1 MKRVELERDTQEE
14 LAKKQEHQ
22 IDQLRQ
28 QIILVSMQAAEKEKS
43 LVEEVRVLTTLRHE
57 SRSRSRTPTTSQRS
71 RSVSPRSRLLVERAL
86 STRLGS
92 GASAVSF
99 ERTASNRPMPS
110 LMPPKSSSARRSASP
125 GRRMTRGSSSALRAC
140 DRRPQARTAD
150 MQVTR
155 MKLVQK

>member
-1 MKRVELERDTQEE
+1 MELERDTQEE

-43 LVEEVRVLTTLRHE
+43 LVEEVRVLTTLHHE

-71 RSVSPRSRLLVERAL
+71 RSVSPRSRLLVERA
-86 STRLGS
+86 
-92 GASAVSF
+92 
-99 ERTASNRPMPS
+99 RTASNRPMPS